1 MAHSLSAKKRI
12 RQNEKR
18 RQHNHA
24 IKARAKTASRRF
36 LEAVK
41 AGELE
46 KAEAYLAI
54 AYKRIDKAVKRHI
67 FHKNAG
73 ARKKSR
79 LAQILN
85 EAKQE
90 ATASTNE

>member
-18 RQHNHA
+18 RLQNHA
-24 IKARAKTASRRF
+24 VKARARTAVRRF
-36 LEAVK
+36 EEALK
-41 AGELE
+41 AGETE
-46 KAEAYLAI
+46 KMDALLST
-54 AYKRIDKAVKRHI
+54 AYKHIDKAVKRHI

-73 ARKKSR
+73 ARMKAR
-79 LAQILN
+79 LAKALN

-90 ATASTNE
+90 QTAE

>member
-18 RQHNHA
+18 RLQNHA
-24 IKARAKTASRRF
+24 AKARARTAIRRF
-36 LEAVK
+36 DESLK
-41 AGELE
+41 AGDIE
-46 KAEAYLAI
+46 KTETLLSA
-54 AYKRIDKAVKRHI
+54 AYKHIDKAVRHHI

-73 ARKKSR
+73 ARMKAR
-79 LAQILN
+79 LAKSLN

-90 ATASTNE
+90 QVATTE

>member
-1 MAHSLSAKKRI
+1 M
-12 RQNEKR
+12 
-18 RQHNHA
+18 
-24 IKARAKTASRRF
+24 
-36 LEAVK
+36 
-41 AGELE
+41 
-46 KAEAYLAI
+46 KAEEYLAI
-54 AYKRIDKAVKRHI
+54 AYKRIDKAAKRRI

-90 ATASTNE
+90 AAVTANE